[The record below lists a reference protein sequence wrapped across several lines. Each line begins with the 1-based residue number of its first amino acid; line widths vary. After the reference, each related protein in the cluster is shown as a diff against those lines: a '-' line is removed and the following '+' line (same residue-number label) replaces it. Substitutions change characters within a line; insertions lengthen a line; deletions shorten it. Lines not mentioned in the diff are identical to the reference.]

1 MTKLV
6 TAAAAV
12 QLIERK
18 ILDLDMDVRKYV
30 KELEGVRVLRRVE
43 KGKYMS
49 IPNKSLASGQTDNK
63 KNRLLRAR
71 ESIF

>member
-43 KGKYMS
+43 KD
-49 IPNKSLASGQTDNK
+49 SLGPGNPFFDSVEGQIT
-63 KNRLLRAR
+63 LRYDTGCAC
-71 ESIF
+71 

>member
-6 TAAAAV
+6 TAVAAV

-49 IPNKSLASGQTDNK
+49 FPNKSLACGQTDNK
-63 KNRLLRAR
+63 RDRLLRAR
-71 ESIF
+71 EFIF